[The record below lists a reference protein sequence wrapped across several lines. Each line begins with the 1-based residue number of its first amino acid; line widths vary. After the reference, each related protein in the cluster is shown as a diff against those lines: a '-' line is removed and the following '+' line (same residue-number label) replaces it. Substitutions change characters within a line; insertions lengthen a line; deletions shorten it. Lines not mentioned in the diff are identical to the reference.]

1 MFLNKN
7 LWLRLLLFS
16 RGRSSRE
23 NIVVWSWSWSC
34 VTVAFIHITGC
45 QWVSLNHSWG
55 GREII
60 HRAQWAAA
68 KFTCVLF
75 DYFHADVC
83 SVQVCGLSCERT
95 CCQIQWPDWSDCL
108 LGSKKSSWV
117 WKCCEFVQWNYTV
130 VVKDYIARPFEKA
143 FRYMI
148 YQFTHGGRW
157 YYRQRTL
164 HAHMKVK
171 VLLTHKRL
179 FPIVVPRLAQT
190 KQHVRTNRRIVVE
203 DDDLGLVCSLSFL
216 QSVSWPCTPLYSRVS
231 WRSVV
236 RMLVLF
242 KHVTDPELNFGL
254 NWATQ
259 QECDCKHKLQEMNK

>member
-1 MFLNKN
+1 M
-7 LWLRLLLFS
+7 S
-16 RGRSSRE
+16 RSLSYILQDVSGS
-23 NIVVWSWSWSC
+23 VW
-34 VTVAFIHITGC
+34 TTAEEAEK
-45 QWVSLNHSWG
+45 SL
-55 GREII
+55 

-75 DYFHADVC
+75 DCFHADVC

-95 CCQIQWPDWSDCL
+95 CCQIKWPDWSDCL
-108 LGSKKSSWV
+108 LGSKKLSWV

-130 VVKDYIARPFEKA
+130 VVKDYIVRPFEKA

-157 YYRQRTL
+157 YYRQRTS

-190 KQHVRTNRRIVVE
+190 KQHIRTNRPIVIE
-203 DDDLGLVCSLSFL
+203 DDDLGLLCSLSFL
-216 QSVSWPCTPLYSRVS
+216 QSVSCRALLCT
-231 WRSVV
+231 
-236 RMLVLF
+236 
-242 KHVTDPELNFGL
+242 
-254 NWATQ
+254 A
-259 QECDCKHKLQEMNK
+259 ECPGGQLSGC